1 MRKLNP
7 QEIAHVSGGVD
18 PITKLV
24 TGILQAE
31 WKLLKPLFSL
41 LTFGLIK

>member
-1 MRKLNP
+1 MRKLNAT
-7 QEIAHVSGGVD
+7 EIAQVSGGAD
-18 PITKLV
+18 PITNLV